1 MSNASPV
8 WRLLRRNISPS
19 QIVGYAV
26 ANLVGL
32 AIVLT
37 AVQFYTDVNTALTS
51 EDSAL
56 SRDYLV
62 ISRRI
67 DRFGGRAEFNAD
79 ELQELKAKPWVE
91 SVGEFTPSRFE
102 SVIKVDLSGGGVSAL
117 GLNMPPRG
125 LSTDAFFESLPDK
138 YFDHLPDGW
147 GWSAGSYGAR
157 PRVPIV
163 LSKDYLTLFNFGFA
177 SSYGLPTVSERNVS
191 AVPLKVI
198 VGDGYRRETLDAYIA
213 GFSSRI
219 NTIAVPQT
227 FMDWANDN
235 YGAPARTSGPSRII
249 LEVNDP
255 GNPAIRE
262 YMEEHSYEIAGDKA
276 ASSEAGFFLRL
287 VTGIVIAVGAI
298 ISALAFFILMLSI
311 FLLVQ
316 KSREKLR
323 DLILLGYTPGS
334 VAMYY
339 YRLVAAVNAVV
350 VVLAVGAVFVARPK
364 WLGAIEM
371 LGIAPGS
378 IVPMVGIA
386 AGVLVVLTEVNLLVI
401 RRLVRRAARS

>member
-1 MSNASPV
+1 MSTKSPV

-19 QIVGYAV
+19 QIIGYAV

-37 AVQFYTDVNTALTS
+37 AVQFYTDVNKTLDA
-51 EDSAL
+51 DGSAL
-56 SRDYLV
+56 SRDYIV
-62 ISRRI
+62 VSRQI
-67 DRFGGRAEFNAD
+67 KNFGGRASFSD
-79 ELQELKAKPWVE
+79 EELAELRRQPWVE

-102 SVIKVDLSGGGVSAL
+102 SVIKVDLTSDAIPVAGIDL
-117 GLNMPPRG
+117 PDRG

-138 YFDHLPDGW
+138 YFDQLPAKWDWEPGV
-147 GWSAGSYGAR
+147 YGAR

-163 LSKDYLTLFNFGFA
+163 LSKDYLMLFNFGFA
-177 SSYGLPTVSERNVS
+177 TSFGLPTVSEKNVS
-191 AVPLKVI
+191 SVPLKI
-198 VGDGYRRETLDAYIA
+198 RIGSGYDRETLDAYVA

-219 NTIAVPQT
+219 NTIAVPET
-227 FMDWANDN
+227 FMTWANDT
-235 YGAPARTSGPSRII
+235 YGAPRPASGPSRLI

-262 YMEEHSYEIAGDKA
+262 YMEAHSLDIAGDKT

-287 VTGIVIAVGAI
+287 VTAIVIGVGVI
-298 ISALAFFILMLSI
+298 ISALAVFILMLSI

-334 VAMYY
+334 VAAYY

-350 VVLAVGAVFVARPK
+350 VVLSVAIVFVARPK
-364 WLGAIEM
+364 WSGAIAS
-371 LGIAPGS
+371 LGIEPGS
-378 IVPMVGIA
+378 VVPMLAIA
-386 AGVLVVLTEVNLLVI
+386 AGVLLLLTAANLLVI
-401 RRLVRRAARS
+401 RHLVKKAAR